1 MLIKFDGV
9 EIYFEVYVN
18 GQYVGFSKGSCLIVE
33 FDISVMVKI
42 GDNLLCVCVMQWVD
56 FIYVEDQ
63 DMWWLVGI
71 FCDVYLVGK
80 YLMYINDFIVCI
92 DFDEVYCDVMFFCE
106 VVLENFVVFFIVM
119 MLEYILFDGE
129 CVVYSSVIDYL
140 VIEKLISVSFV
151 FIVEQLQ

>member
-80 YLMYINDFIVCI
+80 
-92 DFDEVYCDVMFFCE
+92 
-106 VVLENFVVFFIVM
+106 
-119 MLEYILFDGE
+119 
-129 CVVYSSVIDYL
+129 
-140 VIEKLISVSFV
+140 
-151 FIVEQLQ
+151 

>member
-92 DFDEVYCDVMFFCE
+92 DFDEVYCDVTFFCE
-106 VVLENFVVFFIVM
+106 VVLENFVVFFVVM

-129 CVVYSSVIDYL
+129 RVVYSSVIDYL